1 MEAKQTS
8 STFKDVRDTIESESI
23 KVQFDK
29 KLQQLEKEISD
40 GDKDWNLSVEKSG
53 TRLFLKND
61 PVWIILK
68 SDTETDIP
76 MNTLVSYL
84 SNINFRMKY
93 DNLIESLEKIK
104 DVSDNVQIY
113 RSQIKGKYLIISPR
127 DFITYR
133 VSGYLDENVSSYK

>member
-1 MEAKQTS
+1 MEVKQTS
-8 STFKDVRDTIESESI
+8 STFKHVRDTIESESI

-40 GDKDWNLSVEKSG
+40 TDKDWNLSVEKSG

-76 MNTLVSYL
+76 MNTLVAYL
-84 SNINFRMKY
+84 SNIDFRMKY

-127 DFITYR
+127 DFIAYR
-133 VSGYLDENVSSYK
+133 VSGYLDENVSLYK